1 MTATQLLRMR
11 AGLLLRRAA
20 QSHGALAHTPHALP
34 SARSR
39 STLALLQSSNLND
52 AFGSASVNANCFVRR
67 QFATVTNTGSSPIS
81 PAVDAKVTGTTVSSS
96 TKAADPN
103 AATNATGKD
112 VDNVKI
118 DLSTVGAETTRV
130 LTIADVLNTR
140 EQQFANGPT
149 SHFDEWE
156 SIPGSQNVYDAIE
169 LMVKRNMRSLIVTEE
184 SSGIVGIITERDIL
198 KKTSPRTVL
207 TQETAVRNIMSSH
220 IMCVPPTTTV
230 IDALATM
237 TKENIRHLAVINGE
251 LTNMVKIGSVPE
263 EAMRCVLS
271 IKDIVKAYAE
281 FEAEKKQA
289 LASQQTAQ
297 EGAEPTPAAPEATVI
312 DGAAPSS
319 SPDAKAAS
327 ATATD
332 AAPAATPAPPSDPV
346 VIAATL
352 LKKKHKK
359 IKLILNTR
367 EEDNISVA
375 DAVESMARQNFGAVL
390 IVDKD
395 QRVLGIFTER
405 DYLAK
410 VLYHKE
416 DPTKIR
422 MVDVST
428 RNVACLQIE
437 DTLEKCWDQAA
448 TQDFRHFPVIGVMR
462 KDREKELAGILS
474 IKDIVREISK
484 EHHTTPGF
492 RLFDFFKSKMEPKV
506 AEAPPAP
513 AAPVAPAAPTSSEE
527 KSAPAQAAKAQPTDA
542 PQQPSSS
549 ESASSASPSK
559 P

>member
-1 MTATQLLRMR
+1 MTQLLRMR
-11 AGLLLRRAA
+11 AGLLLRRAT
-20 QSHGALAHTPHALP
+20 QPHGALARAHHTLP
-34 SARSR
+34 CSRSR
-39 STLALLQSSNLND
+39 STLAFVQSSLSNGV
-52 AFGSASVNANCFVRR
+52 GSASSSATCFARR
-67 QFATVTNTGSSPIS
+67 RFATVPNTGSSPIS
-81 PAVDAKVTGTTVSSS
+81 SAVDAKVTGTIVGSS
-96 TKAADPN
+96 TKATDAH
-103 AATNATGKD
+103 AAASATGKD

-149 SHFDEWE
+149 SQFDEWE
-156 SIPGSQNVYDAIE
+156 SISGSQNVFDAIE

-207 TQETAVRNIMSSH
+207 AQETAVRDIMSSH

-289 LASQQTAQ
+289 LASHQTAQ
-297 EGAEPTPAAPEATVI
+297 DGAEATPVTSEASTI

-319 SPDAKAAS
+319 SQAAS
-327 ATATD
+327 ATTAD
-332 AAPAATPAPPSDPV
+332 AAPAAAPAATPAPPNDPV
-346 VIAATL
+346 VTAATL

-410 VLYHKE
+410 VLYHKG

-428 RNVACLQIE
+428 RNIACLQIE

-513 AAPVAPAAPTSSEE
+513 SAPMTPVAPASSEE
-527 KSAPAQAAKAQPTDA
+527 KATPAKAAKPQSTDA
-542 PQQPSSS
+542 PQQPPSS
-549 ESASSASPSK
+549 ESAASASPSK